1 MSENRKAFTLIEL
14 MVVVVIIVMLAM
26 LASTAY
32 FGAMQSARE
41 VRTIGI
47 IAKLDAAISDIYET
61 YEFRFEHIE
70 DALNED
76 MTKEKSGQVGSSRT
90 RFNNN
95 RASMGD
101 DDLTRL
107 KRKLMYDLMR
117 MEMPS
122 IRKEVEPISKG
133 QNSDGKEIVEGP
145 ADIVVAGVEY
155 KLAESAVRQVYYSI
169 ISGKSESSFATSSA
183 ELLYLIIA
191 NLDPEALENF
201 TASEIGDTDNN
212 GLSEFIDGWGRP
224 IAFLRFAPGFT
235 DTDKQPDIKRI
246 APTLSSRLIANDFKM
261 IEELRGVTPNGAAT
275 NAKDLIINRWQD
287 PFDPDML
294 GDSWFLYPVVVSA
307 GRDGQFGI
315 VAARNASGNPIRLD
329 PPISASDVPVLLFD
343 PFDSLS
349 IGALVGA
356 PDDTSR
362 HNDNIHN
369 HTNFR

>member
-70 DALNED
+70 NALD
-76 MTKEKSGQVGSSRT
+76 PSSRSAFDSNLT
-90 RFNNN
+90 
-95 RASMGD
+95 SMSEV
-101 DDLTRL
+101 DLTKL

-122 IRKEVEPISKG
+122 TRQEALEPPSTSITIQSV
-133 QNSDGKEIVEGP
+133 N
-145 ADIVVAGVEY
+145 Y
-155 KLAESAVRQVYYSI
+155 RLANSAVQQVYHDI
-169 ISGKSESSFATSSA
+169 INSAGASSSTPSFATESA

-201 TASEIGDTDNN
+201 TASEIGDTDGN

-224 IAFLRFAPGFT
+224 IAFLRFAPGFI
-235 DTDKQPDIKRI
+235 DTDRQPDVKKIVSS
-246 APTLSSRLIANDFKM
+246 LSSTALDTHSETFDVIQVLTGISVDTTNSA
-261 IEELRGVTPNGAAT
+261 II
-275 NAKDLIINRWQD
+275 NAKDLIVSKWQD

-294 GDSWFLYPVVVSA
+294 NGESWFLYPVVVSA
-307 GRDGQFGI
+307 GRDGKFGVVI
-315 VAARNASGNPIRLD
+315 ARTNTKAPIFADAEPTSD
-329 PPISASDVPVLLFD
+329 PKESLTD
-343 PFDSLS
+343 PFS
-349 IGALVGA
+349 VGA
-356 PDDTSR
+356 FIGTPDSSSR

>member
-1 MSENRKAFTLIEL
+1 MSANRKAFTLIEL
-14 MVVVVIIVMLAM
+14 MVVVVIIVLLAA

-47 IAKLDAAISDIYET
+47 ITKLDAAISDIYET

-70 DALNED
+70 NALAP
-76 MTKEKSGQVGSSRT
+76 SSRSD
-90 RFNNN
+90 FDSNL
-95 RASMGD
+95 ASMSEV
-101 DDLTRL
+101 DLTRL

-122 IRKEVEPISKG
+122 NRKEVCNNNI
-133 QNSDGKEIVEGP
+133 IEGP
-145 ADIVVAGVEY
+145 ADIEVAGVTY
-155 KLAESAVRQVYYSI
+155 NLANSAVQEVYFNNI
-169 ISGKSESSFATSSA
+169 RNLGTTSSLGTESA

-201 TASEIGDTDNN
+201 TASEIGDTDGN
-212 GLSEFIDGWGRP
+212 GLLEFIDGWGRP

-235 DTDKQPDIKRI
+235 DTDRQPDIKKI
-246 APTLSSRLIANDFKM
+246 LSSLPSSPTLDTNSSNFNVITDLTAIS
-261 IEELRGVTPNGAAT
+261 VTTTNSAIT
-275 NAKDLIINRWQD
+275 NAKDLIISKWQD

-294 GDSWFLYPVVVSA
+294 NGESWFLYPVVVSA

-315 VAARNASGNPIRLD
+315 AIARKVAGSDPAIPISLLD
-329 PPISASDVPVLLFD
+329 PFSA
-343 PFDSLS
+343 
-349 IGALVGA
+349 GALVGL
-356 PDDTSR
+356 PDGTSR

-369 HTNFR
+369 HTNF